1 MGNAG
6 SIPGLGRSAGEK
18 NGNPLIFLPEKPHE
32 QRSLAGC
39 SPQGRKKSDA
49 TELQSFAAFASDFN
63 L

>member
-1 MGNAG
+1 M
-6 SIPGLGRSAGEK
+6 
-18 NGNPLIFLPEKPHE
+18 
-32 QRSLAGC
+32 SLAGC